1 MRGDLP
7 VLPAAGVSEPTISE
21 RLTLLVLAREAMEE
35 QHYEGERTF

>member
-7 VLPAAGVSEPTISE
+7 VLPGAGVSEPTISE